1 MGQLYGC
8 DIYRITNVN
17 FVPLKRPSEFIDPR
31 IIELQQLAS
40 SGIFYF
46 ASSSNMNQLFDLTLS
61 SQKRACGE
69 FGDTSYFWNRN
80 LHLPLQ
86 RYGIEPSEWFLRVIC
101 GSIQIRT
108 VYIGCKIAKVAVISR
123 LSCNRV
129 GTRFNVRGIN
139 DDGHVANFIETEQV

>member
-1 MGQLYGC
+1 MV
-8 DIYRITNVN
+8 R
-17 FVPLKRPSEFIDPR
+17 
-31 IIELQQLAS
+31 
-40 SGIFYF
+40 
-46 ASSSNMNQLFDLTLS
+46 
-61 SQKRACGE
+61 
-69 FGDTSYFWNRN
+69 NRN

-139 DDGHVANFIETEQV
+139 DDGHVANFIETEQVYFIFSFISKELMLWNSSIIFLHNPQQGREIFKEKFIFLHVLFYLFFPLFFPFFLLSLF